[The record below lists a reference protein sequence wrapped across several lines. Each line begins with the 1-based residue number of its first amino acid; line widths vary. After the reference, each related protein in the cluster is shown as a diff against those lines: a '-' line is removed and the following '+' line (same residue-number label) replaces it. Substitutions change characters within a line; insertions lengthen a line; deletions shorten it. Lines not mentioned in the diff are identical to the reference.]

1 MHSNGKS
8 LCTLPISDKCNKE
21 NMFKRPNQKLS
32 SPLFSPQSRDIL
44 SCANARCIL
53 FHRYSGSHQKLQRNR
68 PHFSPSP
75 ALLHVSASVHVCVWV
90 CMLASVCLL
99 LMRWA
104 AQQYLVLQR
113 QNSFRIEQRLTF
125 TKDQMRGEKC
135 REIRREKKHK
145 HSDFWIHWW
154 NVSSKAICRFPLHL
168 LKNTEKNPVVSE
180 KSLNDINEYIHIYL
194 VQLWMSLNAECSWWN
209 FTASAHS

>member
-8 LCTLPISDKCNKE
+8 LSALPISDKCNKG

-32 SPLFSPQSRDIL
+32 SPLFSPQSGDIL

-75 ALLHVSASVHVCVWV
+75 ALLHVSASVRVCA
-90 CMLASVCLL
+90 CLFVCLL
-99 LMRWA
+99 LMRRA

-113 QNSFRIEQRLTF
+113 QNSFRTEQRLTF
-125 TKDQMRGEKC
+125 TKDQMRGEKH
-135 REIRREKKHK
+135 REIRREKGTQT
-145 HSDFWIHWW
+145 
-154 NVSSKAICRFPLHL
+154 L
-168 LKNTEKNPVVSE
+168 
-180 KSLNDINEYIHIYL
+180 
-194 VQLWMSLNAECSWWN
+194 
-209 FTASAHS
+209 